1 MIKMWKN
8 LQKSLQDL
16 GLKPIMVLG
25 VLSEY
30 LKNIIRRVKNDTRKP
45 FPKCYFFDKYFLKM
59 KKFIL
64 FLNYKI

>member
-1 MIKMWKN
+1 
-8 LQKSLQDL
+8 
-16 GLKPIMVLG
+16 MVLG